1 MQSYQQILLTIFFI
15 VAATMLTRFLPF
27 LIFPAHK
34 QPPRLVL
41 YLGQVLPAAVISLL
55 VVYAL
60 RHVNPFTFP
69 HGLPE
74 AVTLII
80 LTIIHLKWR
89 HLLLSISVG
98 TLLYMF
104 LVQAVF

>member
-1 MQSYQQILLTIFFI
+1 
-15 VAATMLTRFLPF
+15 MLTRFLPF
-27 LIFPAHK
+27 IIFPPHK
-34 QPPRLVL
+34 RPPRLVI

-60 RHVNPFTFP
+60 RNASPFTFP

-74 AVTLII
+74 AVTLIV
-80 LTIIHLKWR
+80 LTIVHLKWR
-89 HLLLSISVG
+89 QLLLSISVG

-104 LVQAVF
+104 LVQSIF